1 MLLNNKT
8 KQTIREKFNVNA
20 NNKSET
26 LIGKNINKRKNKTT
40 TELDEIYTTDNIK
53 FDNAKSNELTN
64 LPIDKKISAYLP
76 NTSNLIKTDYNKN
89 EKKYKYNVNLENGF
103 PSYSSGRQKIN
114 FVIYQINNFNT
125 IPFLTYLLYK
135 YNVKEDP
142 HEHFTF
148 SEIEIDSANLKTK
161 SKQIVED
168 VIFENYKEK
177 PTYKGYR
184 EYKNKYY
191 LFFEYSPTE
200 ESIIENIK
208 RNNRW
213 FWGIVDELINVK
225 KILNFPI
232 KQDVTDFF
240 LNNFDITNIYTPDNI
255 TTYETPMIAYNGS
268 HYQKTNFIAVFGIT
282 RSSLYAS
289 LGPFYY
295 FAPYNNAVRY
305 AMFSP
310 SKKPETVEG
319 KLITVDEAGKYEKG
333 GLVRFALFAGKTKIF
348 DDVEEGFIKK
358 TIISKTTDAII
369 EWRNNYNSVFTGLY
383 NKTIE
388 GKDVTIYSKFVIKQ
402 YDQQVPLSYHYIN
415 TDTDE
420 NDFEKIKI
428 E

>member
-26 LIGKNINKRKNKTT
+26 TIVKNINKQKNKTMI
-40 TELDEIYTTDNIK
+40 ELDEIYTTENIK
-53 FDNAKSNELTN
+53 LDNVEENMLTN
-64 LPIDKKISAYLP
+64 FPIDKKISAYLP
-76 NTSNLIKTDYNKN
+76 NVNNLIKSYYTKN
-89 EKKYKYNVNLENGF
+89 EKKYKYNIKLEDGF
-103 PSYSSGRQKIN
+103 PSYSSGNKKIT

-142 HEHFTF
+142 DEHFTL
-148 SEIEIDSANLKTK
+148 SEIESDGINLKTK

-168 VIFENYKEK
+168 VIFEKYREK

-184 EYKNKYY
+184 EYKNNYY

-200 ESIIENIK
+200 EAIIENSK
-208 RNNRW
+208 RNNNW
-213 FWGIVDELINVK
+213 FWVVVDELINTK
-225 KILNFPI
+225 KVLNFPI
-232 KQDVTDFF
+232 KRHVTDFF
-240 LNNFDITNIYTPDNI
+240 LNNFDITNIYSEDNT
-255 TTYETPMIAYNGS
+255 TTYETPMIAYHGS
-268 HYQKTNFIAVFGIT
+268 HYKKTNFVAVFGIT
-282 RSSLYAS
+282 RSSLNAS

-295 FAPYNNAVRY
+295 FAPYNNAIRY

-310 SKKPETVEG
+310 LKKPETVEG
-319 KLITVDEAGKYEKG
+319 KLITIDEEGKYEKG
-333 GLVRFALFAGKTKIF
+333 GLVRFILFTGKTKIF
-348 DDVEEGFIKK
+348 DDAEEGFIKK
-358 TIISKTTDAII
+358 SLISKSNDPIL

-383 NKTIE
+383 NKNIE
-388 GKDVTIYSKFVIKQ
+388 GKHVTIYSKFVIKQ
-402 YDQQVPLSYHYIN
+402 YEQQVPLSYHYVN

-420 NDFEKIKI
+420 TDFEKIKI